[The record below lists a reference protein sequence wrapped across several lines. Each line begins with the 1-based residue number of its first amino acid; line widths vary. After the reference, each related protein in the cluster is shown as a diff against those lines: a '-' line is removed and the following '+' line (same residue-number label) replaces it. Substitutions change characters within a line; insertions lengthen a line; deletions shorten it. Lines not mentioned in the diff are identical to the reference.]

1 MIRLAIKFILFFV
14 ILPVSGWGVFSH
26 LDKEGFFNLSQ
37 LDFEIDTQQGLTE
50 AYLRPLKKDL
60 EEKLEIYKGQSLARI
75 PLKEIYQ
82 KIEDLPWIEKVHLS
96 REWPQTLHLK
106 ILPHEVKMIY
116 FNSHGSL
123 IPVLNN
129 AQMLSP
135 ISNQEA
141 PDVTLVE
148 GKAFAK
154 SKEVRE
160 QALQL
165 LEELPQSGP
174 LRQEEI
180 SRVFYEDK
188 EGFGLELI
196 RSGIQVKLGQ
206 NHFSIKAARVSQVL
220 EYLDSKSIEARVI
233 DANLSQKVLV
243 RLRKAP

>member
-1 MIRLAIKFILFFV
+1 MFRLIIKLILLLV
-14 ILPVSGWGVFSH
+14 VLPVSGWSVFTR
-26 LDKEGFFNLSQ
+26 LEQEGFFNLTS
-37 LDFEIDTQQGLTE
+37 LDFEIELPQGLSE
-50 AYLRPLKKDL
+50 SYLRPLKKDL

-75 PLKEIYQ
+75 PLREIYE
-82 KIEDLPWIEKVHLS
+82 KIETLPWIESVHLS
-96 REWPQTLHLK
+96 REWPQTLRLK
-106 ILPHEVKMIY
+106 ISPHEVKLLY
-116 FNSHGSL
+116 FNTQGSL
-123 IPVLNN
+123 IPILNN
-129 AQMLSP
+129 AQLLGP

-148 GKAFAK
+148 GKAFVK
-154 SKEVRE
+154 NKEVRM

-165 LEELPQSGP
+165 LKELPEKGP
-174 LRQEEI
+174 LREEEI
-180 SRVFYEDK
+180 SRLFYEEK

-206 NHFSIKAARVSQVL
+206 NNFAIKAARVSQVM